1 MTGRRPDRVYVDANE
16 LFPFTIM
23 DVILAL
29 AEDLVIDVVWSDELL
44 DEWQRVITR
53 DGRRTAES
61 AASVAEAVRTF
72 FASGRVDPE
81 SYRHLV
87 DETPGGDP
95 DDRVH
100 TAAAIAGGASVL
112 VTRNRRDFPI
122 QHLSQH
128 GVAVMSADEFLSRLL
143 GHRPTAVVET
153 IRRVAAEKRRP
164 HLTPCDIAGRL
175 AHAGAPTFAGR
186 LARRLGCDDLP

>member
-1 MTGRRPDRVYVDANE
+1 MTGRPPERIYVDANE

-44 DEWQRVITR
+44 DEWQRVIVR

-61 AASVAEAVRTF
+61 ASSVAEAVRTF
-72 FASGRVDPE
+72 FASGRIDPE
-81 SYRHLV
+81 TYRHRV
-87 DETPGGDP
+87 DETPGDDP

-122 QHLSQH
+122 QDLSQH
-128 GVAVMSADEFLSRLL
+128 GVDVMSADEFLSRLL
-143 GHRPTAVVET
+143 RHRPMAVVET

-164 HLTPCDIAGRL
+164 SLTPCDIARRL
-175 AHAGAPTFAGR
+175 ARAGAPTFAGR